1 MYSRKRVRVNMKNKR
16 AVIVFTRVPVP
27 GKTKTRLMPYFTPKQ
42 CEQIHI
48 CLLKDIERECE
59 QVAADI
65 FVCYTPEDKEKKI
78 RKIFGKEA
86 KYFPQRGEDL
96 GVRMYVAIE
105 DVLKMGYDSCILFG
119 TDIPELHSTDM
130 ENAFRVLETKDI
142 VFGPTEDGGY

>member
-1 MYSRKRVRVNMKNKR
+1 MKHKR

-48 CLLKDIERECE
+48 CLLRDMKRECE
-59 QVAADI
+59 QAAADI

-86 KYFPQRGEDL
+86 KYNGHRRTL
-96 GVRMYVAIE
+96 
-105 DVLKMGYDSCILFG
+105 
-119 TDIPELHSTDM
+119 
-130 ENAFRVLETKDI
+130 
-142 VFGPTEDGGY
+142 

>member
-1 MYSRKRVRVNMKNKR
+1 MCIRDRWYDQSGIISGIKYIGCNNNQWCWSVSY
-16 AVIVFTRVPVP
+16 TH
-27 GKTKTRLMPYFTPKQ
+27 LTPKQ

-59 QVAADI
+59 QAAADI

-105 DVLKMGYDSCILFG
+105 DVLKMGYDLSLIH
-119 TDIPELHSTDM
+119 I
-130 ENAFRVLETKDI
+130 
-142 VFGPTEDGGY
+142 